1 MLGVVDERRQC
12 GWVVSIQEAFFGT
25 QHSSLLGRTLSWSE
39 LLTFGPFQERGR
51 ERKENV
57 YPYGITDL
65 DAWCPIH
72 SWTVL
77 TVKLCM
83 QTPGFLGANAA
94 LAVAFEDPQQ
104 TLCMPAITDRNNFV
118 QYDPKK
124 DFSIG
129 IYVFVLSFKNQE
141 KVPTIILYLILPY
154 IPFKY
159 ISIFL
164 ILSWKRS
171 GLLPCLFNGEMT
183 YRYFPVS
190 LFYVP
195 GYPEVLKSKG

>member
-12 GWVVSIQEAFFGT
+12 GRVVSIQEAFFGT

-124 DFSIG
+124 DFPLVYMS
-129 IYVFVLSFKNQE
+129 
-141 KVPTIILYLILPY
+141 
-154 IPFKY
+154 
-159 ISIFL
+159 
-164 ILSWKRS
+164 LSWALKTKKKF
-171 GLLPCLFNGEMT
+171 LLLYCTL
-183 YRYFPVS
+183 YYHIFPSNTSAFS
-190 LFYVP
+190 LFLA
-195 GYPEVLKSKG
+195 ESVLVCCHVFSMEKWHTDISQSVYSMSLGIQRF